1 MSKLQ
6 KDNHDQQM
14 SIKTNREG
22 HSDALHWGLIVGVR
36 EPETSQFS
44 PFSRVFLPCTVGPAT
59 TNHLS
64 TDYPLAQAP
73 PSSPEQNQ
81 TLRDKTLT
89 CPQFVEHWLGHVVHQ
104 TVFDRS

>member
-1 MSKLQ
+1 MLLS
-6 KDNHDQQM
+6 
-14 SIKTNREG
+14 TG
-22 HSDALHWGLIVGVR
+22 GLIVGVR

-64 TDYPLAQAP
+64 TDSPLAQAP

-81 TLRDKTLT
+81 TLRDKILT
-89 CPQFVEHWLGHVVHQ
+89 CPQFVEL
-104 TVFDRS
+104 